1 VVLRI
6 HLPDDVTK
14 SLEDRWGDLPRH
26 VIETLAL
33 EGYRDGTLSAY
44 QIQCMLGFRSRLEV
58 DDFMKNH
65 GVPMDYRLE
74 DLDGDAERLRT
85 LRPARSK

>member
-1 VVLRI
+1 MLRI
-6 HLPDDVTK
+6 DLPDDVTK

-33 EGYRDGTLSAY
+33 EGYRDGTLSTY
-44 QIQCMLGFRSRLEV
+44 QIQCMLGFRSRFEV

-65 GVPMDYRLE
+65 GVPMGYRLE
-74 DLDGDAERLRT
+74 DLEEDAERLGN